1 MATNSGT
8 QAGFDLSAFAK
19 ADDLKK
25 RLLFT
30 IGALIIYRLG
40 TFIPLPGIDPIAL
53 ADVFSDCTAVNIG
66 TFTLL

>member
-1 MATNSGT
+1 MAQSM
-8 QAGFDLSAFAK
+8 SANPGMNFGAFSK
-19 ADDLKK
+19 ASDLKN

-53 ADVFSDCTAVNIG
+53 SEIFDRQSTGILGMFS
-66 TFTLL
+66 

>member
-19 ADDLKK
+19 ADELKK

-40 TFIPLPGIDPIAL
+40 TFIPLPGIDPIAPVSYTHL
-53 ADVFSDCTAVNIG
+53 
-66 TFTLL
+66 TLPTMELV

>member
-40 TFIPLPGIDPIAL
+40 TFIPLPGIDPVAL
-53 ADVFSDCTAVNIG
+53 ADAVSY
-66 TFTLL
+66 THLRAHET